1 MEEKL
6 WNDIKNM
13 VEERINDRNTMM
25 ETKAQEKRF
34 WLIKVTNTSI
44 RVKREDSNLLYE
56 DIPKTDFINIWK
68 DLNKEEYA
76 SRGYR
81 QRDLLGGQNRHSAVS
96 FALVGMLPYIEW
108 KRVDNAWELFL
119 KD

>member
-1 MEEKL
+1 MKEKL

-13 VEERINDRNTMM
+13 VEERRNTMM
-25 ETKAQEKRF
+25 ETKAQRKRF
-34 WLIKVTNTSI
+34 RLIKATNTFI
-44 RVKREDSNLLYE
+44 RVKREDSNLPYE

-81 QRDLLGGQNRHSAVS
+81 QSDLLGGQNRHSAVS

-108 KRVDNAWELFL
+108 KRVDNAWKLFL
-119 KD
+119 KYQK